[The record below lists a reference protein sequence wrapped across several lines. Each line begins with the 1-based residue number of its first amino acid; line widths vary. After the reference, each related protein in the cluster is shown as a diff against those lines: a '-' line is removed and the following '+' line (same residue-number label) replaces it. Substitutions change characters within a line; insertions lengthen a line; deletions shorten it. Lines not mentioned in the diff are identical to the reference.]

1 VHGNARLTPRG
12 RLTLVLRIASGPPVA
27 HVAAEMGISRPT
39 AYKWW
44 HSFRTEG
51 AAGLVDRSSRP
62 HTCPH
67 RTPPAIEARVIE
79 LRQATKLGPA
89 RYQLRPQGPGAP
101 EHSPQK
107 IHRVCRLIARRRP
120 ARVNLFE
127 AGFFGNHCVVG
138 VSSMG
143 SLIQTTVGSAGGWGG
158 LWTKRSGWVA

>member
-120 ARVNLFE
+120 RE
-127 AGFFGNHCVVG
+127 G
-138 VSSMG
+138 VWSQRSINPAKYAAAQSFPG
-143 SLIQTTVGSAGGWGG
+143 GSAQGA
-158 LWTKRSGWVA
+158 RSPPWLRSLLN